1 MTKIREGN
9 NKMFFFIGDN
19 CFCRMLWMEEVER
32 SGIRYYIFHL
42 YRHDLSGEFLKKRM
56 LRVVKG

>member
-19 CFCRMLWMEEVER
+19 CFCQMLWMEDYISYVVER
-32 SGIRYYIFHL
+32 S
-42 YRHDLSGEFLKKRM
+42 
-56 LRVVKG
+56 VVYWSFR

>member
-19 CFCRMLWMEEVER
+19 CFCQMLWMEEVER
-32 SGIRYYIFHL
+32 SGIRFFTCIAMIFQV
-42 YRHDLSGEFLKKRM
+42 DF
-56 LRVVKG
+56 

>member
-19 CFCRMLWMEEVER
+19 CFCRMLWMEDGDTGKAADKLLEA
-32 SGIRYYIFHL
+32 
-42 YRHDLSGEFLKKRM
+42 LKN
-56 LRVVKG
+56 

>member
-19 CFCRMLWMEEVER
+19 CFCQMLWMEEV
-32 SGIRYYIFHL
+32 GKIRYKIIDLTAARYIIL
-42 YRHDLSGEFLKKRM
+42 YL
-56 LRVVKG
+56 

>member
-19 CFCRMLWMEEVER
+19 CFCQMPV
-32 SGIRYYIFHL
+32 SYTHL
-42 YRHDLSGEFLKKRM
+42 DVYKRQGQAYQ
-56 LRVVKG
+56 RPAE

>member
-32 SGIRYYIFHL
+32 SGIRLYIL
-42 YRHDLSGEFLKKRM
+42 LLQDI
-56 LRVVKG
+56 